1 MEIRY
6 FDNAATTKVKEEVI
20 KEMFPYFSVEYGNPS
35 SMYSIGRSAKKAIE
49 NARKRVAEL
58 INCQPKEIYFTS
70 CGSESDNMAL
80 KGIAYANKEKGNH
93 IITSRIEHPAILNSC
108 KALEKQG
115 YRITYLNVDENGN
128 IDINEL
134 ENTINKD
141 TILISIMFANNE
153 IGTIEPIEQISKIA
167 KKHNIIFH
175 TDAVQ
180 ACGNIKIDVKDMG
193 IDMLS
198 LSGHKINA
206 PKGVGALY
214 VREGIEFDRFL
225 DGGHQEKNKRA
236 GTENVAEIVG
246 LGKACEIAKNN
257 LELHTKKL
265 KELRDFY
272 INQVEEKIENIKLN
286 GPRDNRL
293 PGNANI
299 SFKGVN
305 GSELLLKLDEKGI
318 CASAGSACSTGSSS
332 PSHVLTSIGLDSK
345 IADGTLRVS
354 FGEENSKE
362 DVEYLVENLENI
374 VIELRKKSR
383 VYLNINLSDRIKVI
397 RNFKKEKNII
407 VIYEIVK

>member
-6 FDNAATTKVKEEVI
+6 FDNAATTKVKEEVL

-35 SMYSIGRSAKKAIE
+35 SMYSIGRSSRRAIE
-49 NARKRVAEL
+49 TARKRVAEL
-58 INCQPKEIYFTS
+58 INCKSKEVYFTS

-93 IITSRIEHPAILNSC
+93 IITSKIEHPAILNSC
-108 KALEKQG
+108 KTLEKQG
-115 YRITYLNVDENGN
+115 YRITYLNVDEEGN
-128 IDINEL
+128 IDISEL
-134 ENTINKD
+134 ENSINKD

-180 ACGNIKIDVKDMG
+180 ACGNIKIDVKEMG

-257 LELHTKKL
+257 LESHINKL

-345 IADGTLRVS
+345 TADGTLRVT
-354 FGEENSKE
+354 FCEENSKE
-362 DVEYLVENLENI
+362 DVEYLVENLERI
-374 VIELRKKSR
+374 VTELRKKC
-383 VYLNINLSDRIKVI
+383 
-397 RNFKKEKNII
+397 
-407 VIYEIVK
+407 